1 MMKPLHGAIALTICG
16 IAIWAVGML
25 TEPQVRVASEHATEV
40 MTGQVAVLASFHQD
54 DQTDI
59 KLNELKTFR
68 GASADG
74 LLRTDLQ
81 GNLIIDMA
89 LKRWIDFYL
98 SARGELPL
106 DDIIAA
112 MHSEIS
118 QLIQPGQQQAM
129 TLLDNYLGYLAALG
143 EYDEQTG
150 QRLAGADFD
159 AMAARL
165 QWQQRLRRE
174 WLQPDVV
181 EAFFAEDEAIDSYT
195 LERIRVARAG
205 GDPAG
210 VSDDVLPQ
218 NIRDMRERSR
228 SVISMRSS
236 EADMRAAGA
245 GDDEIHSWRVATFGE
260 EVAQLGLHDL
270 PVVVDPSHAAGA
282 WRFVAPLAK
291 AAIACG
297 ADGLM
302 IEVHPDPSQA
312 MSDGAQSLKPEMFKQ
327 LMSDLEVFA
336 DAVQREF

>member
-89 LKRWIDFYL
+89 LKRLIDFYL

-260 EVAQLGLHDL
+260 EVAQRLAA
-270 PVVVDPSHAAGA
+270 VDEKQQA
-282 WRFVAPLAK
+282 WRERLREYK
-291 AAIACG
+291 KYT
-297 ADGLM
+297 D
-302 IEVHPDPSQA
+302 
-312 MSDGAQSLKPEMFKQ
+312 SL
-327 LMSDLEVFA
+327 
-336 DAVQREF
+336 AVQQLGDTERERLLNAYKNRYFSPAEIKRIPAALSLLASDE